1 MSRRGQKSI
10 VLLVAAAIAFFVYL
24 DRTGRIEGLGAR
36 PHSPAVDNNL
46 PSQDDLAKYHLKTF
60 IVTKVVD
67 GDTLDINL
75 PDGKYKTT
83 RIRLLGVDTP
93 ETKKPN
99 TAVMHFGPQA
109 YEFTKNVTLGKKVV
123 VVIDTISRP
132 RDRYGRLLGY
142 VRLENGNILN
152 QLLVEQGYAYAD
164 LRFKHTEFD
173 KYKILMDEAQQNKK
187 GLWKDAKLKDLP
199 PWLQKLK
206 PKILKKAA

>member
-10 VLLVAAAIAFFVYL
+10 ALLVAAAIAFFVYL

-36 PHSPAVDNNL
+36 TYSHAMDNNL
-46 PSQDDLAKYHLKTF
+46 PAQDDRAKYHLKTF

-99 TAVMHFGPQA
+99 TPVMYFGPEA
-109 YEFTKNVTLGKKVV
+109 YAFTKHVALGKQVIV
-123 VVIDTISRP
+123 IIDTVSRP

-142 VRLENGNILN
+142 LRLEDGNVLN
-152 QLLVEQGYAYAD
+152 QLLVEQGFAYAD
-164 LRFKHTEFD
+164 LRFKHTEYE
-173 KYKILMDEAQQNKK
+173 KYKILMGQAQQNKK
-187 GLWKDAKLKDLP
+187 GLWKNLKFEDMP
-199 PWLQKLK
+199 PWLQKIK
-206 PKILKKAA
+206 PTILKKAG